1 MTYAII
7 GSGAIGHAIATQFA
21 RQGIDVM
28 VTNSRGPSSLTDMAH
43 ALGPN
48 IRPVIASDAVRADVV
63 ILAIPFGA
71 IRAFAENAIAAG
83 ADWNDRLVIDASNAI
98 DFASFKPADLGGRLS
113 TEIVAASV
121 PGARVVK
128 AFNTIPAAKLEASPA
143 QAGGRRV
150 VALSGDD
157 SNARSQVAALIER
170 LGYAALDLG
179 TLQQASHLQ
188 QFGGTLVAQDLIRP
202 G

>member
-21 RQGIDVM
+21 RQAIDVM
-28 VTNSRGPSSLTDMAH
+28 LANSRGPSSLADTVRE
-43 ALGPN
+43 LGAS
-48 IRPVIASDAVRADVV
+48 IKPVSIGEAVRADVL
-63 ILAIPFGA
+63 ILAIPFSA
-71 IRAFAENAIAAG
+71 VSLLAQSAAAEEI
-83 ADWNDRLVIDASNAI
+83 DWSGRLVIDASNAI
-98 DFASFKPADLGGRLS
+98 EFPAFKPADLGGRLS
-113 TEIVAASV
+113 TEIVAEAF

-128 AFNTIPAAKLEASPA
+128 AFNTIPAAKLAELPG

-157 SNARSQVAALIER
+157 ADARSQVSGLIEH
-170 LGYAALDLG
+170 LGYCALDLG
-179 TLQQASHLQ
+179 TLRQASHLQ
-188 QFGGTLVAQDLIRP
+188 QFGGVLVGKDIVQF